1 MFFKNKI
8 KKNIKLA
15 VVLVLAVIVLTGG
28 ALSTF
33 AAQEDPLSLGANG
46 FELQSSSDTW
56 TPINDGGQSLPPR
69 PFVTSQLEKG
79 TTAFG
84 ALTPSN
90 YAYSKRSS
98 GLESPSGNYGL
109 YAVSTGKLDSGYSYT
124 VVYDK
129 RKMDASTKD
138 DFVRE
143 IRIKDPNGKE
153 SVYIYTA
160 KNEAGVT
167 TKNGALDKEIISKIG
182 AANGDADVYQK
193 LVAADTLTHQTADKQ
208 AIIDEINNRDVGLS
222 ASEKAILIDKV
233 NSGVPLSAAEMDL
246 YKTRLEY
253 GPSLQVTQ
261 SGFITTSEKLGAVA
275 NALAEDAQALKIA
288 QEDRSALFLKNK
300 NDGQCFRTGVT
311 LGPPFFFIDIF
322 NCISQ
327 VFYYALT
334 VATMA
339 LSLVGQAFNV
349 VFDIT
354 VVNMKPF
361 VDSVG
366 IITVGWVAIRDMAN
380 ILFIFMLL
388 YLAIATILQLDEH
401 GVKHGLSRL
410 IIGAVL
416 INFSLFFVKVP
427 VDISNIL
434 AIEIYQKINP
444 SSAGGNLKMGDA
456 ILSSLNF
463 QNVYGAQTSA
473 SSWGSDTIASAQ
485 AFAQTNAPTTTFIM
499 AMIMIMVIIL
509 IFIAVIMVFVK
520 RLVTIMMLMIFSPLA
535 FAGIAIPNHSIS
547 HDIDSKFWGTLLRES
562 FFAPVFMFIM
572 YLGLMILNSE
582 GFKVSIFGLNN
593 GTPYSSFFGGVISTG
608 TIINYIVVIFIFIF
622 ALSVSEIMG
631 VKGADGAIKTFD
643 GMRGYVSG
651 WVGKNTIGRLADS
664 TLQKGNSAVW
674 LREAAAGQKGGN
686 FATKFIAQQFARG
699 AIATTSSL
707 SKNKFGGDES
717 YSEKVHHR
725 EEEYKA
731 MIDELHD
738 DPKAIAKLLTDS
750 ANDRISNFGTDR
762 KAGDKLFHH
771 LSGEQKLSVMKYLQ
785 DAAKSDNENI
795 KKLGNNALKRYF
807 KDHGHGRM
815 TPDEALDLEKM
826 ERERISTY
834 DKAEFRN
841 EAFGPHGDMKDN
853 NIDKAIER
861 FSNFSDKQRTDIL
874 SSLAA
879 SDQDK
884 LVKDEKFKKAMRLSL
899 KNFDLIERVGKGP
912 ANSDA
917 MKKLLG
923 QIAYQKKA
931 RITAL
936 EAIEDTTDPNLKSKL
951 EAIFGAEIAKM
962 NQDLTDAQ
970 KIVGKDIDELIT
982 NYKKSE
988 FYNEDLTLGKSGAD
1002 KNLTRF
1008 LSQSDEYKALLEQIK
1023 LTGYKMSS
1031 K

>member
-1 MFFKNKI
+1 MLFFTLFFCENVYAA
-8 KKNIKLA
+8 NS
-15 VVLVLAVIVLTGG
+15 VIL
-28 ALSTF
+28 
-33 AAQEDPLSLGANG
+33 
-46 FELQSSSDTW
+46 
-56 TPINDGGQSLPPR
+56 PIDINVEGM
-69 PFVTSQLEKG
+69 E
-79 TTAFG
+79 
-84 ALTPSN
+84 
-90 YAYSKRSS
+90 KRSS
-98 GLESPSGNYGL
+98 GTVENSELSSWTTLKSNYKQEIDTTQAPKGMVANFSQREGLLGSVDGVGNNLNYSYIKSGLDSKNGT
-109 YAVSTGKLDSGYSYT
+109 YAIGTGQLSSGYSYT

-129 RKMDASTKD
+129 GTEVSSNKD

-143 IRIKDPNGKE
+143 IRVRDPKGSE

-160 KNEAGVT
+160 KNNTGT
-167 TKNGALDKEIISKIG
+167 INKNGLDDKNLITQIGTINGDSGLYKEVSVADDSTNKQEII
-182 AANGDADVYQK
+182 DQ
-193 LVAADTLTHQTADKQ
+193 
-208 AIIDEINNRDVGLS
+208 INNSSLTDVQKTFLVN
-222 ASEKAILIDKV
+222 KV
-233 NSGVPLSAAEMDL
+233 QSNTPLTAAEIDL
-246 YKTRLEY
+246 YKARVAYDDIEITNT
-253 GPSLQVTQ
+253 GFVT
-261 SGFITTSEKLGAVA
+261 TAEKSAAVA
-275 NALAEDAQALKIA
+275 AALAEDPEALRIA
-288 QEDRSALFLKNK
+288 QENKSALFLKNK
-300 NDGQCFRTGVT
+300 NDGQCFGVQ
-311 LGPPFFFIDIF
+311 GEKPFFFINIF

-339 LSLVGQAFNV
+339 LSLVGKAFNE

-366 IITVGWVAIRDMAN
+366 IITVGWVAIRDIAN

-509 IFIAVIMVFVK
+509 IFIAVIIVFVK

-750 ANDRISNFGTDR
+750 ANDRIGKFGTDR

-785 DAAKSDNENI
+785 DAAKSDNENV
-795 KKLGNNALKRYF
+795 KKLGSNALNRYF
-807 KDHGHGRM
+807 KEHGHGRM

-834 DKAEFRN
+834 DKTEFRN

-879 SDQDK
+879 SEQDK

-951 EAIFGAEIAKM
+951 EAIFSAEIAKM

-1023 LTGYKMSS
+1023 LTGYKMPS